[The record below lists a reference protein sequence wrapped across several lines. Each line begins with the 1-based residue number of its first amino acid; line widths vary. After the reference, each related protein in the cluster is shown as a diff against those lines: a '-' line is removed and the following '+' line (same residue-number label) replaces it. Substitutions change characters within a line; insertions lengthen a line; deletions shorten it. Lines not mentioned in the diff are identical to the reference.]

1 MATPELRRAS
11 DGYLISDRC
20 VSWERWQSSYRKASV
35 DLLSGDTH
43 IETVGGRS
51 YRGTATFR
59 FDSTTPTSS
68 LANQDIL
75 DDCAYSVTLLTFR
88 DLRGDTYE
96 VEIEGALEITP
107 VENSRVREVNLVKLT
122 FVRGRKIG

>member
-20 VSWERWQSSYRKASV
+20 VAWERWQSTYRKASV

-59 FDSTTPTSS
+59 FDTTTPTSS
-68 LANQDIL
+68 LTNQDIL
-75 DDCAYSVTLLTFR
+75 DDAAFNVDLLTFR

-96 VEIEGALEITP
+96 VEIDGALEITP
-107 VENSRVREVNLVKLT
+107 VENSRVREVNLVKVT
-122 FVRGRKIG
+122 FVRGRKLG